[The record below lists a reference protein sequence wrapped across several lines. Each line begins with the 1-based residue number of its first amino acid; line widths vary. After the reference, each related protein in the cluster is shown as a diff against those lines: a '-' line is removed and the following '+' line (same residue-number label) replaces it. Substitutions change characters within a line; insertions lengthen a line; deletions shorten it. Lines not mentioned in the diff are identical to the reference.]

1 MIKTSFSR
9 ITMML
14 LLLTA
19 LCGGV
24 EAQPYT
30 VSIRTTVIPPVSPFF
45 DQMLSNVTGGRL
57 IVVVSGGNPTGAPL
71 AVKLAGVLQRL
82 SPSPFTVTLNT
93 SFQPNQPI
101 NLMTGV
107 PLTLTNDLLE
117 QAFGNFTPTNLSFQD
132 ISINDLRD
140 GLNYKLPEGTYRI
153 CFTAYNFND
162 VGYTR
167 PISDPNAGCSIFS
180 VCYKASAPQ
189 FVQPVSGVD
198 ISTNMTTVN
207 PAYPLIFS
215 WTTPH
220 YTCAGALPP
229 LTYALELHQLFPG
242 QTPTD
247 AMNNPPI
254 FMKQGLASP
263 LFPLD
268 TNVYRNVLQ
277 PGQTYAVRVRAGTP
291 PAILNTAIAIDNNG
305 YSAPIGFTYGSS
317 NGGEVTRIV
326 RLGGGGDTTKS
337 NPSNQTAQNNPP
349 NQPIKPDSTNKPD
362 STKSPVNQNPT
373 AFDSTADCGIKV
385 PADSTP
391 IDANT
396 TLQNVALTIGNF
408 TLTPTSITRNNDS
421 TYKGSGT
428 IDWKPLGATIKLAV
442 VFSNIKVNK
451 EKQVYAG
458 LVTSSTA
465 QQQFQGFGSWSS
477 FSQASGSQLDQL
489 SSGVDNFLSNNKAA
503 QVISQITGNTP
514 TNFPIGI
521 DNQNFGGTPVT
532 LAIMSMTFSAKGATM
547 SVLCNINLPEAN
559 GWLSLAG
566 TGFCLQPTGAK
577 FSQGTLLLP
586 TDRYFTFGSDND
598 SLVFQGSPNAD
609 STKGTYVSWAGDSLT
624 AVVAHARISFPK
636 STIVRE
642 DTTGKV
648 LDSAVVAT
656 LGFQFHKWD
665 DWVASISMPRFQI
678 VGVNGLSFVPDTIF
692 FDHSSASNPPG
703 FNLPKNYTGF
713 SGTDFEGLYI
723 SDMKVLLPPDFKTF
737 NQGTARTAFEAK
749 NLVID
754 TKGVS
759 ADVIGTNLID
769 FTNGNL
775 GGWAFSLDSIEV
787 EITQNTFAKGDFNGK
802 IQFPISKTPL
812 VYSGDMH
819 IGTGDSTSKDSSLQY
834 EFVVKPSDSMKI
846 DLWAAYIQLNPNSAF
861 DVKKDSLGASISF
874 ILNGSIGISISN
886 GTPNLNFPALKFDSM
901 GIANRDPKTKAN
913 KFWFS
918 PGTWAFASPQK
929 TVGGFPVS
937 IDNVS
942 PYTDFSDMTNLK
954 LGVQFD
960 LNINLGLGDE
970 SVVSATTKLAVYG
983 KINASFTNMAPQIT
997 LGGGVDVDSIALKGD
1012 VGPVSVGGYLV
1023 FYNHDNTYGDGVK
1036 GHVFADFPL
1045 VSLDATA
1052 QFGTVSNFNYW
1063 YIDACA
1069 TFGTTIPV
1077 AGPIGINGFG
1087 GGAYYNMAMTGNL
1100 PADGANLTA
1109 ASDPHDATAGK
1120 TMSGVT
1126 FVPQQGTAG
1135 IRATVCAALV
1145 TGANT
1150 MNAKVTLTAQISNGA
1165 LSLLDLSGNIYV
1177 LTDYSAN
1184 SNPTVQ
1190 GAVDI
1195 SYDFTQNKFS
1205 LSADIKGQ
1213 FATVTADIPIGIYA
1227 GPDGWYFKI
1236 GDAFG
1241 QRVSFNLVHDSSS
1254 VYNINVGATAYFEM
1268 GSLINPSLPPLPNAL
1283 ISFGVQRNPSVDAL
1297 VNAMN
1302 KADGN
1307 GFMFGAEVDGSL
1319 GFSVAMIYA
1328 KVSAII
1334 GFDLALKHFTNSFQC
1349 NQQAAGWQN
1358 WYALGQL
1365 YFYFNLDVGVHVDCW
1380 FAKGDF
1386 SLVKFEAG
1394 GVLSAGLPNPTW
1406 LDGDVKVVGQLFGGL
1421 ISFNTDVSF
1430 TIGDKCYPTPSAL
1443 GDVQIIT
1450 DYGPRDSASV
1460 FVYPYVASAVGLNQ
1474 NYDVEVP
1481 PTSQNPNGETRT
1493 FQFSLLSYTL
1503 TANGNNTPGVHLQY
1517 QNNNTTGVLTHDATL
1532 QPNTTYTATVVCN
1545 AMQWYPDQNRW
1556 WFPYND
1562 SAGQPLPVEQTTTW
1576 TFKTGPPPD
1585 SIPDFNVHLAY
1596 PVKDQRYVLKNEFS
1610 SAGMLE
1616 LDDWEPNILPTQ
1628 SSNIKTVNS
1637 LGGQQQY
1644 SVYFIDVNA
1653 GDTVKTPFTV
1663 DPGNK
1668 TIHFNL
1674 PGNLKNSTVY
1684 REEFWS
1690 TPGTSLVLATVAKSS
1705 VSTST
1710 RTVSNVSVS
1719 IRQAKVTNVIGSA
1732 ASKAP
1737 KPIYTTYFATSQYN
1751 SFADKL
1757 NAMGTWAGSRNGD
1770 NVLIS
1775 TGTPPQELF
1784 DQYDISGFNAPDG
1797 TAYPPLFNARIEWN
1811 IGASNDAFMNN
1822 NVYANVWA
1830 LAAKRVAV
1838 NFGAGQ
1844 VREQIFMPVETLDWS
1859 GFSTNPPLSLSE
1871 TMGPLAKY
1879 ATGSYAVLHGV
1890 ALGGGNGAST
1900 ISAIT
1905 SGGYSVS
1912 MPSALGVRSVS
1923 TVKSSVIKMLLPP
1936 TMTWSRDHYLR
1947 EDCQLM
1953 SNLGLLAQTQAA
1965 IIQHQ
1970 LDPSQQQDV
1979 LSQMDGT
1986 INFCS
1991 DDIGGSVTMPWN
2003 QLYYLYTD
2011 PTSMTLLTNLRHLSF
2026 TPYPGG
2032 PRTVN
2037 FRYQVGPLQSQIVT
2051 KSFTTK

>member
-1 MIKTSFSR
+1 
-9 ITMML
+9 ML
-14 LLLTA
+14 FLFTA
-19 LCGGV
+19 LCGEV
-24 EAQPYT
+24 RSQPYSVT
-30 VSIRTTVIPPVSPFF
+30 IRTTVIPPVSPFF
-45 DQMLSNVTGGRL
+45 DQMLSSITGGRL

-71 AVKLAGVLQRL
+71 AIKLAGTLQRL
-82 SPSPFTVTLNT
+82 SPSPFTLNLST
-93 SFQPNQPI
+93 SFQPSQPI
-101 NLMTGV
+101 NLLPGP
-107 PLTLTNDLLE
+107 PLTLSNDLLE
-117 QAFGNFTPTNLSFQD
+117 QAFGNFTPNNLSFQD

-153 CFTAYNFND
+153 CFTAYNYND
-162 VGYTR
+162 IGYTR

-189 FVQPVSGVD
+189 FVQPVNGVN
-198 ISTNMTTVN
+198 INSNIGTVN

-220 YTCAGALPP
+220 YTCASALPP
-229 LTYALELHQLFPG
+229 LTYNLEIHQVFAG

-254 FMKQGLASP
+254 FLKQGLPSP

-268 TNVYRNVLQ
+268 TNVYRNILQ
-277 PGQTYAVRVRAGTP
+277 AGQTYAVRVRASTP
-291 PAILNTAIAIDNNG
+291 PGAVNTAVAFDNNG
-305 YSAPIGFTYGSS
+305 FSAPIAFQYGASD
-317 NGGEVTRIV
+317 GVLITRT
-326 RLGGGGDTTKS
+326 LPTPT
-337 NPSNQTAQNNPP
+337 NPTNQTPQNTQPP
-349 NQPIKPDSTNKPD
+349 QNTPPD
-362 STKSPVNQNPT
+362 STKTPVNQNPT
-373 AFDSTADCGIKV
+373 AFDSTADCGLKA
-385 PADSTP
+385 PTDSTP

-396 TLQNVALTIGNF
+396 SLQGGSLTIGSF

-428 IDWKPLGATIKLAV
+428 IDWKPLGATVKLAV
-442 VFSNIKVNK
+442 VFSNIRVNK

-477 FSQASGSQLDQL
+477 FAKSSGSQLDQL
-489 SSGVDNFLSNNKAA
+489 SSAVDNFLSSNKAA

-521 DNQNFGGTPVT
+521 DNQNMGGTPVT
-532 LAIMSMTFSAKGATM
+532 LAIMSMTFSPKGATM
-547 SVLCNINLPEAN
+547 SVLCDINIPEAN

-566 TGFCLQPTGAK
+566 TGFCLQPTGMK

-586 TDRYFTFGSDND
+586 TDRYFTFGSDGD

-609 STKGTYVSWAGDSLT
+609 STKGTYVSWAGDSLS

-636 STIVRE
+636 SAIVRE
-642 DTTGKV
+642 DTTGNL

-665 DWVASISMPRFQI
+665 DWVASLTMPRFQI
-678 VGVNGLSFVPDTIF
+678 VGVKGLSFLPDTIF
-692 FDHSSASNPPG
+692 FDHSSVSNAPG

-713 SGTDFEGLYI
+713 TGTDFEGLYV
-723 SDMKVLLPPDFKTF
+723 SDMKVLLPSDFRTF
-737 NQGTARTAFEAK
+737 NQGTARTGFEAK

-754 TKGVS
+754 SKGVS
-759 ADVIGTNLID
+759 VDVIGTNIID

-787 EITQNTFAKGDFNGK
+787 EITQNTFNKGDFNGK

-834 EFVVKPSDSMKI
+834 EFIVKPSDSMKI

-861 DVKKDSLGASISF
+861 DVKKDSLGAAISF

-886 GTPNLNFPALKFDSM
+886 GAPNLNFPALKFDSM
-901 GIANRDPKTKAN
+901 GIANRDPTTKAS

-937 IDNVS
+937 INNVN

-1012 VGPVSVGGYLV
+1012 VGPVSVDGYLV

-1036 GHVFADFPL
+1036 GHVEADFPI
-1045 VSLDATA
+1045 VSLEATA
-1052 QFGTVSNFNYW
+1052 QFGTVSGYNYW

-1069 TFGTTIPV
+1069 TLPAPFPV

-1087 GGAYYNMAMTGNL
+1087 GGAYYNMQMSNNL
-1100 PADGANLTA
+1100 PADATNLKA
-1109 ASDPHDATAGK
+1109 ASNANDATPGH

-1126 FVPQQGTAG
+1126 FTPQQGTAG
-1135 IRATVCAALV
+1135 IRATVCAALM
-1145 TGANT
+1145 TGPQA

-1165 LSLLDLSGNIYV
+1165 LSLLDLQGNVYV
-1177 LTDYSAN
+1177 LTDYPGN
-1184 SNPTVQ
+1184 QHPTVQ
-1190 GAVDI
+1190 GSVDI
-1195 SYDFTQNKFS
+1195 SYDFTQNKFN
-1205 LSADIKGQ
+1205 LNADIQGQ
-1213 FATVTADIPIGIYA
+1213 FATVTADIPIGLYA
-1227 GPDGWYFKI
+1227 GPDGWYFKV

-1241 QRVSFNLVHDSSS
+1241 QRVSFNLVHDSNS
-1254 VYNINVGATAYFEM
+1254 VFNINVGATAYFEM

-1283 ISFGVQRNPSVDAL
+1283 IAFGVQRNPSVDAL

-1302 KADGN
+1302 KADGT

-1328 KVSAII
+1328 RVSAVL

-1406 LDGDVKVVGQLFGGL
+1406 LDGDVHVEGQLFGGL
-1421 ISFNTDVSF
+1421 ISINTDVSF
-1430 TIGDKCYPTPSAL
+1430 TIGDKCYPTPNPL
-1443 GDVQIIT
+1443 GDVQIIS
-1450 DYGPRDSASV
+1450 DWGPRDSATV
-1460 FVYPYVASAVGLNQ
+1460 FAFPYVASNVGLNE

-1493 FQFSLLSYTL
+1493 YQFSLLTYTL
-1503 TANGNNTPGVHLQY
+1503 SVNGTNAAGVHLQY
-1517 QNNNTTGVLTHDATL
+1517 QNNNTTGVLTHDNTL

-1545 AMQWYPDQNRW
+1545 AMQWYPDENRW
-1556 WFPYND
+1556 DNPYSD
-1562 SAGQPLPVEQTTTW
+1562 QDQQREPVQQTTTW
-1576 TFKTGPPPD
+1576 TFKTGPAPD
-1585 SIPDFNVHLAY
+1585 YIPASNVHLAY
-1596 PVKDQRYVLKNEFS
+1596 PVNDQRYVLKNEFTG
-1610 SAGMLE
+1610 AGILQ
-1616 LDDWEPNILPTQ
+1616 LDEWQPNILPAQ
-1628 SSNIKTVNS
+1628 SANNFNT
-1637 LGGQQQY
+1637 LGGHQNY
-1644 SVYFIDVNA
+1644 ALYLIGVDA
-1653 GDTVKTPFTV
+1653 GDTLKTSFTV
-1663 DPGNK
+1663 NPGTR
-1668 TIHFNL
+1668 TINYSL
-1674 PGNLKNSTVY
+1674 PAGLKNNTVY

-1690 TPGTSLVLATVAKSS
+1690 TPGASFALSAKALSS
-1705 VSTST
+1705 VSSST
-1710 RTVSNVSVS
+1710 RTVSNVTVN
-1719 IRQAKVTNVIGSA
+1719 IKQTRVTNALGGTSA
-1732 ASKAP
+1732 AP
-1737 KPIYTTYFATSQYN
+1737 KPIYTTYFGTSQYN

-1757 NAMGTWAGSRNGD
+1757 NAMGAWSGSRNGD
-1770 NVLIS
+1770 NILIG
-1775 TGTPPQELF
+1775 TGTYPTELF
-1784 DQYDISGFNAPDG
+1784 DQFDINGFTAPDG
-1797 TAYPPLFNARIEWN
+1797 TSYPPLFNARIEWN
-1811 IGASNDAFMNN
+1811 HSQPNDAFMDNN
-1822 NVYANVWA
+1822 IYANVWS
-1830 LAAKRVAV
+1830 LAAKRVTV
-1838 NFGAGQ
+1838 NFGASQ
-1844 VREQIFMPVETLDWS
+1844 VREQIFVPVETLDWS
-1859 GFSTNPPLSLSE
+1859 AFSVNPPLSLSE
-1871 TMGPLAKY
+1871 TSTPASKY
-1879 ATGSYAVLHGV
+1879 ATGSYAVLRNV
-1890 ALGGGNGAST
+1890 ALGSGNGST
-1900 ISAIT
+1900 GTVSVIS
-1905 SGGYSVS
+1905 SGGYSMS
-1912 MPSALGVRSVS
+1912 MPSALGVRATSIAHGS
-1923 TVKSSVIKMLLPP
+1923 GIKITLPP
-1936 TMTWSRDHYLR
+1936 QMTWSRDHYLK
-1947 EDCQLM
+1947 EDAGLM
-1953 SNLGLLAQTQAA
+1953 INLGLLAQTQAA

-1970 LDPSQQQDV
+1970 LDPSQQQDI
-1979 LSQMDGT
+1979 LSQMDGD
-1986 INFCS
+1986 ISFCT

-2003 QLYYLYTD
+2003 QFYYLYTD
-2011 PTSMTLLTNLRHLSF
+2011 PASVTTLNNLRHLSF
-2026 TPYPGG
+2026 TPYPSG
-2032 PRTVN
+2032 PRTIN
-2037 FRYQVGPLQSQIVT
+2037 FRYQVGPLQSQLST